1 LDSLQIFRS
10 GQVDFSTRVVP
21 GRQVKKGLH
30 EPKAKKCIVTG
41 ERAARDL
48 KNLRGCNGM
57 KQYRIGPIHFVFLWI
72 VFGVGAAS
80 AAALDAPQT
89 LHHPRYKTGSHLST
103 THRAVVHTG
112 TATASRTS
120 TTHASGKRTSTLHR
134 RYASRSGV
142 RVAGRTSA
150 ASHLAATSGAHL
162 RTVSLHRHRYYERFT
177 ANSFVTEAVGADDIT
192 TGEDP
197 VVRQAAIDALGDM
210 NGTAVVINPANGRIL
225 AMVNQK
231 LALSP
236 GAEPCSTIKLTV
248 ALAALSESLVTNDT
262 MVQLAGFRMNMTQAL
277 AKSNNLYFEELGRE
291 LGFDRVRHYATQF
304 GLGEL
309 AGYNIAG
316 EQLGEYP
323 DQAIPESEGGVGRMC
338 SFGQGVSLTP
348 LQLGAFVAAIAN
360 GGTLYYLQHPTTPEA
375 IANFEPRVKR
385 TLDIARYLPDLEDGM
400 AGAVEYGTARRLR
413 ANFRELPIFGKT
425 GTCSNDGTR
434 FGWFAAYSES
444 PQGGLVTVFFLEGG
458 RATFGPRAAEL
469 TGAFYANLWD
479 RDYFGEKNQEAVSAP
494 DQTRP
499 HGAMLPVSANGAAAV
514 AHQ

>member
-1 LDSLQIFRS
+1 MKKL
-10 GQVDFSTRVVP
+10 RV
-21 GRQVKKGLH
+21 
-30 EPKAKKCIVTG
+30 
-41 ERAARDL
+41 
-48 KNLRGCNGM
+48 
-57 KQYRIGPIHFVFLWI
+57 GPIQFVFL
-72 VFGVGAAS
+72 VFGIGAAC

-89 LHHPRYKTGSHLST
+89 LHRSKSKTESHVTT
-103 THRAVVHTG
+103 THRISTNGSATHSGISHSTG
-112 TATASRTS
+112 SRISATHRSGARVTGRTTTASRLNAT
-120 TTHASGKRTSTLHR
+120 
-134 RYASRSGV
+134 
-142 RVAGRTSA
+142 A
-150 ASHLAATSGAHL
+150 AAHL
-162 RTVSLHRHRYYERFT
+162 RNVSYHRRHHYYERFT
-177 ANSFVTEAVGADDIT
+177 ANSFIQGENGAGDNT
-192 TGEDP
+192 AGEDP

-262 MVQLAGFRMNMTQAL
+262 MVQLAGFRMDMTQAL

-291 LGFDRVRHYATQF
+291 LGFERVRHYATQF

-309 AGYNIAG
+309 AGYNIPG
-316 EQLGEYP
+316 EQLGVYP
-323 DQAIPESEGGVGRMC
+323 DQPIPDSEGGVSRMC
-338 SFGQGVSLTP
+338 SFGQGVSVTP

-360 GGTLYYLQHPTTPEA
+360 GGTLYYLQHPTTPEDVA
-375 IANFEPRVKR
+375 QFQPRIKR
-385 TLDIARYLPDLEDGM
+385 TLDIARYAPDLEDGM

-425 GTCSNDGTR
+425 GTCSDNGTR

-469 TGAFYANLWD
+469 TGAFYADLWD
-479 RDYFGEKNQEAVSAP
+479 HDYFGEKNQDAQSAP
-494 DQTRP
+494 ARGTVAP
-499 HGAMLPVSANGAAAV
+499 ASPTSGSAGPE
-514 AHQ
+514 Q